1 MNEEVQI
8 GSPADGHGILLWC
21 TTIADP
27 SAPTAA
33 ELAAGIRITYGIT
46 PDGVNHTETVQTITT
61 GRWTLDQ
68 ALEIESRID
77 DTLELTYVYGRGNT
91 ETDVQTTLGTKGTK
105 GFFVK
110 SLGYPNDHEFAAG
123 DVINRIIPGTIGTS
137 RDVPP
142 AANTEL
148 AKIVKVNVSGKVQR
162 DVVVAGAAGA

>member
-1 MNEEVQI
+1 MAAEEVQL
-8 GSPADGHGILLWC
+8 GTSADDHGNLLWV

-33 ELAAGIRITYGIT
+33 ELNAGIRITYGIT

-61 GRWTLDQ
+61 GRWTLGQ

-77 DTLELTYVYGRGNT
+77 DTVELTYVYGRGDA
-91 ETDVQTTLGTKGTK
+91 ETDVQAVLGTKGTK

-110 SLGYPNDHEFAAG
+110 SLGYESGHVFEAG
-123 DVINRIIPGTIGTS
+123 DVINAIIPATIGTS

-148 AKIVKVNVSGKVQR
+148 AKIVKLNVSGKVQR
-162 DVVVAGAAGA
+162 EVVVAGA